1 MKRCSVRP
9 YTGRGKYIFVSY
21 CPKDKKYVFPII
33 EQMARDGFN
42 VWYNEGSKSEAG
54 WTETLAGYL
63 GESTICL
70 AVISKNSLN
79 SHDCRKEINYAILKK
94 KQFISVILEPV
105 ELSLAMQLQ
114 LSGGQSLVKYEFQNN
129 RAFFEKLYESQVI
142 RGCYSEPNP
151 SVIVS
156 RPEDYDD
163 DDEGGKKE
171 IGGITIGIFGPMAKQ
186 NPKEGAEEFK
196 SNNEEIER
204 LRKAEE
210 ECRKAEEAERLRKV
224 EEERRKAEEAERLRK
239 AEEERRKA
247 EEAERLRKAEEERRK
262 AEEAEHVRKAEEER
276 LKAEAI
282 RIAEEKKK
290 AEEEVRR
297 KAEEEIRRRQSITA
311 NLVRV
316 KTGEIINIDRDTFI
330 LGRSETKASYT
341 ILGNSMIGREHAKI
355 VRSNGEHF
363 IVDNNSLNKTHLNSL
378 TLEPEQYYKLSD
390 GDVIRLANE
399 MFSFHLQK

>member
-1 MKRCSVRP
+1 M
-9 YTGRGKYIFVSY
+9 
-21 CPKDKKYVFPII
+21 
-33 EQMARDGFN
+33 
-42 VWYNEGSKSEAG
+42 
-54 WTETLAGYL
+54 
-63 GESTICL
+63 
-70 AVISKNSLN
+70 
-79 SHDCRKEINYAILKK
+79 
-94 KQFISVILEPV
+94 
-105 ELSLAMQLQ
+105 
-114 LSGGQSLVKYEFQNN
+114 
-129 RAFFEKLYESQVI
+129 
-142 RGCYSEPNP
+142 
-151 SVIVS
+151 IVS
-156 RPEDYDD
+156 RPEDY

-186 NPKEGAEEFK
+186 NPKEGTEEFK
-196 SNNEEIER
+196 SNSEEIER

-210 ECRKAEEAERLRKV
+210 ERRKAEEAERLRKA
-224 EEERRKAEEAERLRK
+224 EEERKKAEEAERLRKAEEERKKAEEAERLRK

-262 AEEAEHVRKAEEER
+262 AEEVERLRKAEEER
-276 LKAEAI
+276 RKVEEAE
-282 RIAEEKKK
+282 RLRK
-290 AEEEVRR
+290 AEEEAKRKEAEKEARR
-297 KAEEEIRRRQSITA
+297 RAEEAAKREADEEEIRRRQSITA

>member
-33 EQMARDGFN
+33 EQMVRDGFN

-210 ECRKAEEAERLRKV
+210 E
-224 EEERRKAEEAERLRK
+224 RRKAEEAERLRK

-262 AEEAEHVRKAEEER
+262 AEEAERLRKAEEEAKR
-276 LKAEAI
+276 KE
-282 RIAEEKKK
+282 
-290 AEEEVRR
+290 AEEEARR
-297 KAEEEIRRRQSITA
+297 RAEEEAKREAEEEIRRRQAITA
-311 NLVRV
+311 NLVRA

>member
-21 CPKDKKYVFPII
+21 CHKDKKYVFPII

-163 DDEGGKKE
+163 EGGKKE

-186 NPKEGAEEFK
+186 NPKEGTEEFK
-196 SNNEEIER
+196 SNSEEIER

-210 ECRKAEEAERLRKV
+210 ECRKAEEAERLRKA
-224 EEERRKAEEAERLRK
+224 EEERKKAEEAERLRKAEEERKKAEEAERLRK

-247 EEAERLRKAEEERRK
+247 EEAERLRKAEEEAKRKEAEKEARRR
-262 AEEAEHVRKAEEER
+262 AEEAAKR
-276 LKAEAI
+276 EAD
-282 RIAEEKKK
+282 
-290 AEEEVRR
+290 
-297 KAEEEIRRRQSITA
+297 EEEIRRRQSITA